1 METLSYLNLLHTLWS
16 VDTACIVRWTSDY
29 FIQLAGWLQ
38 GGVSKVVHTPA
49 WSFTFPWNVAF
60 EQIHEILRE
69 GKSGTE
75 HLF

>member
-1 METLSYLNLLHTLWS
+1 MIILSS
-16 VDTACIVRWTSDY
+16 
-29 FIQLAGWLQ
+29 WLD
-38 GGVSKVVHTPA
+38 GCRRGVSKVVHTPD

-69 GKSGTE
+69 GKNGTE